1 MALISLAEARDHVLA
16 RCAPRGPVPVP
27 LGDALGCVLAGSVAA
42 TEAVPP
48 WANSAMD
55 GYAVRSADVASAS
68 GDRPV
73 SLPVVATVA
82 AGAAADTEVGVGQAV
97 RIMTGAPMPP
107 GADAVVMV
115 ERTRGGPDATI
126 VEVLDAVAAGRNVRS
141 AGSDIAPGQV
151 VIAGGTVL
159 GPAHLGVLA
168 SVNVRRPVVVRRPRV
183 GIISTGDE
191 LIDDD
196 RPLAPGQIRESNRP
210 MLVGL
215 ARSFGFDAI
224 DLGTV
229 ADDRELL
236 SAALVEAAAACDAVA
251 TSGGVSM
258 GDFDLVKVVLG
269 ELADMAWMQVAI
281 RPAKPFAFGVL
292 DGTPIFGLPGNP
304 VSSLVS
310 LALLGVPGLRRL
322 AGRSDLDLPRV
333 QAVAGPG
340 LGRRPDGRTAYQR
353 VVCRWVDGR
362 LHAHPVSGQGSHQ
375 LASAADANALAE
387 LPDGDGVA
395 EGAAVTVVLL
405 APPTT

>member
-1 MALISLAEARDHVLA
+1 MIPLAEARGHVLA
-16 RCAPRGPVPVP
+16 RCAPRAP
-27 LGDALGCVLAGSVAA
+27 LAVALDDALGCVLAVSVTAG
-42 TEAVPP
+42 EPVPP

-68 GDRPV
+68 VDHAV

-82 AGAAADTEVGVGQAV
+82 AGAAADTDVGPGQAV
-97 RIMTGAPMPP
+97 RIMTGAPMPS

-115 ERTRGGPDATI
+115 ERTRGGPDATV
-126 VEVLDAVAAGRNVRS
+126 VEVLDAVEVGRNVRA
-141 AGSDIAPGQV
+141 AGSDITPGEV
-151 VIAGGTVL
+151 VVAGGTVL

-168 SVNVRRPVVVRRPRV
+168 SVNVRRPVVVPRPRLGV
-183 GIISTGDE
+183 ISTGDE
-191 LIDDD
+191 LVDDD

-210 MLVGL
+210 MLVAL
-215 ARSFGFDAI
+215 ARSFGVDAV

-229 ADDRELL
+229 ADDRDAL
-236 SAALVEAAAACDAVA
+236 SAALVEAASTCDAVA

-269 ELADMAWMQVAI
+269 ELADMRWMQVAI

-292 DGTPIFGLPGNP
+292 DGTPVFGLPGNP

-322 AGRSDLDLPRV
+322 AGRPDLDLPRV
-333 QAVAGPG
+333 AAVAGPG

-353 VVCRWVDGR
+353 VVCRWVGGR
-362 LHAHPVSGQGSHQ
+362 LHATPVSGQGSHQ

-387 LPDGDGVA
+387 LPDGDGVR
-395 EGAAVTVVLL
+395 EGDDVTVVLL
-405 APPTT
+405 APPL

>member
-1 MALISLAEARDHVLA
+1 VALIPFDEARDHVLA
-16 RCAPRGPVPVP
+16 RCAPRAPHPVA
-27 LGDALGCVLAGSVAA
+27 LDEALGCVLAGPVTA

-55 GYAVRSADVASAS
+55 GYAVRAADVAGATEAQ
-68 GDRPV
+68 PV
-73 SLPVVATVA
+73 ALDVVATVA
-82 AGAAADTEVGVGQAV
+82 AGAAADVEVGPGQAV

-115 ERTRGGPDATI
+115 ERTNGGPEATR
-126 VEVLDAVAAGRNVRS
+126 VEVLDAVASGRNVRE
-141 AGSDIAPGQV
+141 AGSDIEPGEV
-151 VIAGGTVL
+151 VVAGGTLL

-168 SVNVRRPVVVRRPRV
+168 SVNVRRPVVVRRPRLGV
-183 GIISTGDE
+183 VSTGDE
-191 LIDDD
+191 LVDDD

-210 MLVGL
+210 MLVAL
-215 ARSFGFDAI
+215 ARSFGVDAV

-229 ADDRELL
+229 PDDR
-236 SAALVEAAAACDAVA
+236 AALTDALEQAAASCDAVA

-258 GDFDLVKVVLG
+258 GDFDLVKVVLA
-269 ELADMAWMQVAI
+269 ELADMRWMQVAI
-281 RPAKPFAFGVL
+281 RPAKPFAFGML
-292 DGTPIFGLPGNP
+292 DGTPVFGLPGNP

-322 AGRSDLDLPRV
+322 AGRTDLDLPRV
-333 QAVAGPG
+333 RAVAGSG

-375 LASAADANALAE
+375 LSSAADANGLAE

-395 EGAAVTVVLL
+395 EGDGVTVVLL
-405 APPTT
+405 AAPV